1 MVEGTPLL
9 RVQTGN
15 CLEGSNPF
23 VSATYHKSLFV
34 NDLSGV
40 YHLRLPPTSTTSLV
54 GMTLAVF
61 SYRVISQGMV
71 FLRPLGHVYDSL
83 WRTTQ
88 KRSLVTTLSSI
99 TQNHLSLE
107 CECGHSSLL
116 PVSQLLETLLPET
129 TVHQVADRARCSRC
143 KRTGFIEMR
152 IVYVGASHVALEA
165 TRFGKQAN
173 DPPN

>member
-23 VSATYHKSLFV
+23 VSATYPKSLFF
-34 NDLSGV
+34 NDLSGFC
-40 YHLRLPPTSTTSLV
+40 HTRLPHTLTTPFV
-54 GMTLAVF
+54 RQTPEVF

-71 FLRPLGHVYDSL
+71 FLRPLGHVCDSL

-88 KRSLVTTLSSI
+88 KRPLVTTLSSI

-107 CECGHSSLL
+107 CECGHASLL
-116 PVSQLLETLLPET
+116 PVSKLLETLPPDT

-143 KRTGFIEMR
+143 KRKGFIGLRQRSESA
-152 IVYVGASHVALEA
+152 GSPA
-165 TRFGKQAN
+165 
-173 DPPN
+173 

>member
-23 VSATYHKSLFV
+23 VSATYPKTLFF

-40 YHLRLPPTSTTSLV
+40 YHLRLPPTSTTPFVRQTSE
-54 GMTLAVF
+54 VF
-61 SYRVISQGMV
+61 SCRVISQGMV

-88 KRSLVTTLSSI
+88 KRPLVTTLSSI

-107 CECGHSSLL
+107 CECGHASLL
-116 PVSQLLETLLPET
+116 PVSKLLETLPPDT

-143 KRTGFIEMR
+143 KRKGFITMR
-152 IVYVGASHVALEA
+152 IVYIGASHVALEA
-165 TRFGKQAN
+165 TRVEQYSRKS
-173 DPPN
+173 